1 MKRSGA
7 VLIAAGALAI
17 CTALASC
24 GSDSSSSQT
33 SSPPGEAIPSVAKD
47 PALAAKVPGDIQSAG
62 VIQVASDATYPP
74 FESVRDGVVVGLEP
88 DLAKAIGDVL
98 GVRVE
103 FVNGSFDAIIP
114 SLAANKVDMA
124 MSSIGDNKERQN
136 TVDFVTYYW
145 NGTLVL
151 VKKGNPKQLKA
162 DETCGA
168 HIGVIRGSLQ
178 QTTFLPAQAPKCAS
192 DGKPAPIA
200 EVYQTGPQAQLALQS
215 GRIDGVMSDAPP
227 LLDVVAQQAA
237 MFETVGPLIRN
248 PNPGGAAFPKDSKLV
263 EPVHEA
269 LNVLFK
275 NGTYTAILKKWNL
288 ESIAINQPQ
297 INGAVS

>member
-1 MKRSGA
+1 MRQRGT
-7 VLIAAGALAI
+7 VLIAAGALAM
-17 CTALASC
+17 CAALTSC
-24 GSDSSSSQT
+24 GSDSSSSQ
-33 SSPPGEAIPSVAKD
+33 SASPPGEAVPVVAKD
-47 PALAAKVPGDIQSAG
+47 PALAAKVPAEIASAG
-62 VIQVASDATYPP
+62 VIHVASDATYPP
-74 FESVRDGVVVGLEP
+74 FESVRDGVVVGIEP

-103 FVNGSFDAIIP
+103 FVNTSFDAIIP
-114 SLAANKVDMA
+114 SLTANKVDMA

-145 NGTLVL
+145 NGTLVM
-151 VKKGNPKQLKA
+151 VKKGNPKQIQA
-162 DETCGA
+162 DQTCGA

-178 QTTFLPAQAPKCAS
+178 QTTFLPAQAPKCES
-192 DGKPAPIA
+192 NGKPAPTA

-215 GRIDGVMSDAPP
+215 SRIDGVMSDAPP
-227 LLDVVAQQAA
+227 LLDVAAQQAEL
-237 MFETVGPLIRN
+237 FETVGPLIRN
-248 PNPGGAAFPKDSKLV
+248 PNPGGAAFPKGSKLV

-269 LNVLFK
+269 LNILFK

-288 ESIAINQPQ
+288 ESIAIDQPQ